1 MRRVVISGLGVVSPL
16 GDNPRAMIDALLE
29 GRSGVDLL
37 PPALSGGTRPIAGAP
52 TRFEPSRHFPAPRS
66 AQLDRGSQIALVAAK
81 QALQDAGLETVESQ
95 SDRMGV
101 YWGTGV
107 GGAVTLDQAYLRLY
121 GDGDGKVRPLTVVMT
136 MAHAPAAQISIAHGF
151 TGPMLTFS
159 SACASSAHALGEA
172 LRAIRAGVADVIVAG
187 GSEALLTPG
196 TIRAWESMR
205 TLATADQTHP
215 SRSCKPFARDR
226 TGLVLGEGAGA
237 LVLESEQSARSR
249 GAHIYAELAGYGA
262 CADATHLSNPNPD
275 GQARAMLMALRDA
288 GLAPEDIGYINAHG
302 TATQVGDVV
311 ETQSI
316 KTAFGPF
323 ARNVAVSSTKSMH
336 GHLMGA
342 AGAVEMIASILALE
356 YRAVPPTAHLQEP
369 DPACDLDFVPNI
381 ARDGVA
387 LDAVMSNSFAFGGA
401 NAVLVAR
408 RYS

>member
-1 MRRVVISGLGVVSPL
+1 
-16 GDNPRAMIDALLE
+16 
-29 GRSGVDLL
+29 
-37 PPALSGGTRPIAGAP
+37 
-52 TRFEPSRHFPAPRS
+52 
-66 AQLDRGSQIALVAAK
+66 
-81 QALQDAGLETVESQ
+81 
-95 SDRMGV
+95 
-101 YWGTGV
+101 
-107 GGAVTLDQAYLRLY
+107 
-121 GDGDGKVRPLTVVMT
+121 
-136 MAHAPAAQISIAHGF
+136 
-151 TGPMLTFS
+151 MLTFS